1 MIPFT
6 RIMTVVMFAAI
17 CFVLIVPLAL
27 QRHQTFIVIF
37 IPVLFACYLGANIV
51 LWRRMK
57 RRS

>member
-17 CFVLIVPLAL
+17 CFVLIVPLAIQHRQPAL
-27 QRHQTFIVIF
+27 AIG
-37 IPVLFACYLGANIV
+37 IPILFLLYLAANVV
-51 LWRRMK
+51 LWRRMN

>member
-6 RIMTVVMFAAI
+6 RIMTIVMFAAL

-27 QRHQTFIVIF
+27 QRHQFVIAVG
-37 IPVLFACYLGANIV
+37 ICVLFACYLAANLV

-57 RRS
+57 SRS

>member
-6 RIMTVVMFAAI
+6 RFMTVAMFAAI
-17 CFVLIVPLAL
+17 CFVLIVPLAI
-27 QRHQTFIVIF
+27 QRHQMFIAIGV
-37 IPVLFACYLGANIV
+37 PVLFAIYLVANFV